1 MPLSFR
7 ERRKILKDAN
17 YLDLTPYHIF
27 KSETDEKGLVTV
39 LVPKF
44 RNKLLQKLILPRL
57 KSTHFKIKLD
67 EIGSLAW
74 QHIDGSKNVAKLSSE
89 LADILGDKIQPV
101 HERLPKFLTSLYLE
115 GYISFNEIKKE
126 GE

>member
-27 KSETDEKGLVTV
+27 KSETDDKGLVTV

-44 RNKLLQKLILPRL
+44 RNKLLAKLILPRL
-57 KSTHFKIKLD
+57 KSSHFKIKLD

-74 QHIDGSKNVAKLSSE
+74 QHIDGSKNVAMLSSE
-89 LADILGDKIQPV
+89 LVDILGDKIQPV
-101 HERLPKFLTSLYLE
+101 NERLPKFLTSLYLE

>member
-17 YLDLTPYHIF
+17 YLDLTPYHVF

-44 RNKLLQKLILPRL
+44 RNKLLAKLILPRL
-57 KSTHFKIKLD
+57 KSSHFKIKLD

-74 QHIDGSKNVAKLSSE
+74 QHIDGSKNVSKLSSE
-89 LADILGDKIQPV
+89 LVDILGDKIQPV

>member
-1 MPLSFR
+1 ID
-7 ERRKILKDAN
+7 ERGI
-17 YLDLTPYHIF
+17 
-27 KSETDEKGLVTV
+27 VTV

-44 RNKLLQKLILPRL
+44 RNKIMARLILPRL

-67 EIGSLAW
+67 EIGSETW
-74 QHIDGSKNVAKLSSE
+74 RHIDGKKNVGQISKE
-89 LADILGDKIQPV
+89 LTEIFGERIQPV
-101 HERLPKFLTSLYLE
+101 YERITKFLTSLYLE